1 MFSGHSNAR
10 IGRPSR
16 LRPSALRY
24 SDPLWMTSMSRCSA
38 SMSKNCRLIRALNR
52 RRKISRRTPCSK
64 QDLHHQN
71 RTSQGLSTALESIL
85 HRPGEGAR
93 TAYRV
98 PAACRVESLPS
109 SVPEQ
114 ASWPGLLEPFQAFGA
129 SCYDGSSTRRYSR
142 KFPAREHTSL
152 ASFQRASF
160 PFRAPSICR
169 LAVVRRFE
177 WIERSI
183 RTSWR

>member
-1 MFSGHSNAR
+1 
-10 IGRPSR
+10 
-16 LRPSALRY
+16 
-24 SDPLWMTSMSRCSA
+24 MTSMSRCSA
-38 SMSKNCRLIRALNR
+38 SMSKNCRPIRALNR

-85 HRPGEGAR
+85 HRPGEGPVQLTEFR
-93 TAYRV
+93 RHV
-98 PAACRVESLPS
+98 GWSPSLRRFQNR
-109 SVPEQ
+109 Q
-114 ASWPGLLEPFQAFGA
+114 AGQGYLEHFQAFGA

-152 ASFQRASF
+152 ASFRRASF
-160 PFRAPSICR
+160 SFRAPSICR

>member
-16 LRPSALRY
+16 LRLSALRY
-24 SDPLWMTSMSRCSA
+24 PGRHWMTLMSRCSA
-38 SMSKNCRLIRALNR
+38 SMSKNCRPIRALNR
-52 RRKISRRTPCSK
+52 GRKISCRTPCSK
-64 QDLHHQN
+64 LDLHQN

-98 PAACRVESLPS
+98 LAVCRVGSLPS

-114 ASWPGLLEPFQAFGA
+114 ASWPGLSRALPRL
-129 SCYDGSSTRRYSR
+129 RRVLIRRAVQSALLLQI
-142 KFPAREHTSL
+142 PAREHTSL
-152 ASFQRASF
+152 ASFRRASF
-160 PFRAPSICR
+160 SFRAPSICR

-177 WIERSI
+177 WIERST